1 MRRPWKQQ
9 DRGQMTLAEKSN
21 NYYVNSHGF
30 ALSRTVSCKS
40 LWFSAV
46 LCGPLCPRR

>member
-9 DRGQMTLAEKSN
+9 DRCQMTLAEKSN

-30 ALSRTVSCKS
+30 ALSRTVSCK
-40 LWFSAV
+40 FRV
-46 LCGPLCPRR
+46 LCVLGVK